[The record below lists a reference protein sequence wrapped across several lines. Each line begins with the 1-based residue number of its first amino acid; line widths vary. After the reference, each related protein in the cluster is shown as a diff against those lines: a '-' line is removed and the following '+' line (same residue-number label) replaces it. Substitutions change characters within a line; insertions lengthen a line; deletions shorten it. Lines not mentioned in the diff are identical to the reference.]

1 MRTITITGED
11 RHIENV
17 VKENR
22 GRVDRGFITV
32 SEGTEAKALIP
43 EKKKVNK
50 PAKAKAPKSAKK
62 EVVKPDTKVTQ
73 TTDTKNVNPESK

>member
-43 EKKKVNK
+43 
-50 PAKAKAPKSAKK
+50 A
-62 EVVKPDTKVTQ
+62 KVTQ